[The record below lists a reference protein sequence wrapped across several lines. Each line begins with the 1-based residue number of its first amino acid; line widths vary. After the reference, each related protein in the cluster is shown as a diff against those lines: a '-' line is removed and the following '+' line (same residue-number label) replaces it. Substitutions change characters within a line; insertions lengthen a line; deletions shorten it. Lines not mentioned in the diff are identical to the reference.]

1 MRLKC
6 ILQGLF
12 RSTLLHHIWRAQI
25 RTSNTVFGTFRRF
38 RRIFGRWSEC
48 YYGVNSQ
55 VSNLGASWSHLLE
68 APLAICFECIMLWGL
83 PWRAITLLYCNFN
96 FTYFCKVTR
105 NQRYTSG
112 MWSSLSLAL
121 SSSTWVNEV
130 CVGSLQILADSAN
143 FDPIPSVGVDTA
155 VWDSLASHTLL
166 WNILPPTLISW
177 HQHQHQHQQHPD

>member
-112 MWSSLSLAL
+112 MWSSLFLAL
-121 SSSTWVNEV
+121 SSSTWVDKV
-130 CVGSLQILADSAN
+130 CVGALDILADSAN
-143 FDPIPSVGVDTA
+143 SSVGPVL
-155 VWDSLASHTLL
+155 WDSLASRPLL

-177 HQHQHQHQQHPD
+177 HQHQHQQHPD